1 MTKKIILATRNKG
14 KIKEIRSLF
23 ASAGIEIMSL
33 DDIKGCPDIVEDG
46 DTFKDN
52 AFKKARGIT
61 EATGLI
67 ALADDSGLEVDA
79 LNGAPGVYSARF
91 AGEGAS
97 DEANN
102 RKLLDMLQGVSDEKR
117 TARFRC
123 VVVLYDPSGRW
134 ISADGVCE
142 GVILDILKGENGFG
156 YDPVFF
162 LPWLGRTM
170 AELTKEEKNSISHRA
185 MALKKLK
192 AGLPEFFKSKEG
204 RGGASE
210 T

>member
-1 MTKKIILATRNKG
+1 MTKKIILATRNRG

-23 ASAGIEIMSL
+23 ASTGIEIMSL